1 MSDFSTSD
9 HLHDLIN
16 GLEREMKHAQALE
29 DSASSELLAAW
40 YRGIQ
45 GGLNFAA
52 GYADSILA
60 QLEEVGE

>member
-1 MSDFSTSD
+1 MTDFSTSD
-9 HLHDLIN
+9 RLHNLLE

-40 YRGIQ
+40 YRGVQ

-52 GYADSILA
+52 GYADSILER
-60 QLEEVGE
+60 LEEVGE